1 MTDRTAGPRWVLLIC
16 LTGLFSAPLVWA
28 RLPAAFML
36 GAIAA
41 GIVVQTTT
49 AGLQLPRAPRMVA
62 EALLGTMIS
71 EAITPVAL
79 STFLHHA
86 PLFLGVVGTVILASS
101 LMGWLLFRLGILPG
115 TTAIWGLSPGAAQAM
130 MLMAGSFGAD
140 ARLVAFMQ
148 YLRVLIVAIIA
159 PLVARL
165 WVSPAAAASL
175 VQQAAPFD
183 GQGFA
188 VALAVAAAGLALA
201 VHFPFPAG
209 TILIPMAIG
218 GVLHV
223 TGLVPVYLP
232 DALLAVTYVVLGW
245 SIGLSFTLPV
255 LRHAINVL
263 PQVTL
268 AILALVAL
276 SGGLAVLLALFDGID
291 PLTAYLATSPGGMS
305 SVAIIAATSHVDLAF
320 VISLQTVRFLLVLA
334 FGPAISRFIAQRV
347 KVD

>member
-1 MTDRTAGPRWVLLIC
+1 MTGAGPRWALLIA
-16 LTGLFSAPLVWA
+16 LTGLFAAPLIWA
-28 RLPAAFML
+28 QLPAAFML

-49 AGLQLPRAPRMVA
+49 VGLTLPRPPRMVA
-62 EALLGTMIS
+62 EALLGAMIS
-71 EAITPVAL
+71 EAITPIAL
-79 STFLHHA
+79 TTFLHHA

-140 ARLVAFMQ
+140 ERLVAFMQ
-148 YLRVLIVAIIA
+148 YLRVLVVATVA
-159 PLVARL
+159 PLIAKIWANPAGAVHVLHHATAFDGTGF
-165 WVSPAAAASL
+165 AAALAIT
-175 VQQAAPFD
+175 
-183 GQGFA
+183 A
-188 VALAVAAAGLALA
+188 VGLGLAVRL
-201 VHFPFPAG
+201 PIPAG

-223 TGLVPVYLP
+223 SGLVPIFLP
-232 DALLAVTYVVLGW
+232 SWLMAISYVVLGW

-255 LRHAINVL
+255 LRHAIHVL
-263 PQVTL
+263 PQVLL
-268 AILALVAL
+268 AILSLVAL
-276 SGGLAVLLALFDGID
+276 SGGLAVMLALLDGID

-334 FGPAISRFIAQRV
+334 FGPAISRFIARRV

>member
-1 MTDRTAGPRWVLLIC
+1 MIKTAAGSRWALLIC

-28 RLPAAFML
+28 QLPAAFML
-36 GAIAA
+36 GGIAA
-41 GIVVQTTT
+41 GIVVQVRT
-49 AGLQLPRAPRMVA
+49 AGLSLPRPPRMVA
-62 EALLGTMIS
+62 EALLGAMIS
-71 EAITPVAL
+71 EAITPIAL
-79 STFLHHA
+79 TTFLHHA
-86 PLFLGVVGTVILASS
+86 PLFLAVVGTVILSSS
-101 LMGWLLFRLGILPG
+101 LMGWLLFRLDILPG

-140 ARLVAFMQ
+140 ERLVAFMQ
-148 YLRVLIVAIIA
+148 YLRVLIVATIA
-159 PLVARL
+159 PLVAKL
-165 WVSPAAAASL
+165 WVTPSGAAHILQHAAA
-175 VQQAAPFD
+175 FD
-183 GQGFA
+183 GTGFL
-188 VALAVAAAGLALA
+188 VALAITAAGLALA
-201 VHFPFPAG
+201 IRFPIPAG

-223 TGLVPVYLP
+223 SGLVPVFLP
-232 DALLAVTYVVLGW
+232 DWLLAITYVVLGW

-276 SGGLAVLLALFDGID
+276 SGGLAVFLALVDGID

-334 FGPAISRFIAQRV
+334 FGPAISRFIAKRV
-347 KVD
+347 QVD

>member
-1 MTDRTAGPRWVLLIC
+1 MIQSGAGLRWALLIC
-16 LTGLFSAPLVWA
+16 LTGLFSGPLVWA

-41 GIVVQTTT
+41 GIVLQTTT
-49 AGLQLPRAPRMVA
+49 VGLKLPAAPRMVA
-62 EALLGTMIS
+62 EALLGAMIS

-79 STFLHHA
+79 TTFLHHA

-140 ARLVAFMQ
+140 ARLVALMQ
-148 YLRVLIVAIIA
+148 YLRVLIVATIA

-165 WVSPAAAASL
+165 WVTPAGAAHVVGPASH
-175 VQQAAPFD
+175 FD
-183 GQGFA
+183 GPGFA
-188 VALAVAAAGLALA
+188 MALAVAATGLALA
-201 VHFPFPAG
+201 IRFPFPAG

-223 TGLVPVYLP
+223 TGLVPLYLP
-232 DALLAVTYVVLGW
+232 DPLLAITYVVLGW

-255 LRHAINVL
+255 LRHALHVL

-276 SGGLAVLLALFDGID
+276 SGGLAVLLAFFDGID

-334 FGPAISRFIAQRV
+334 VGPAISRFITERV
-347 KVD
+347 KAD